1 MYGDGKL
8 FWILPKYQFN
18 YIIHRGFPLDTLDP
32 REGQHLILANIGF
45 IRIHWSGAT
54 LRPIST
60 RDLSEYLILQ
70 LLYLSIMMSSL
81 HGDNN

>member
-60 RDLSEYLILQ
+60 RDLSATALFKYYDEKFAWRQQ
-70 LLYLSIMMSSL
+70 LKQI
-81 HGDNN
+81 G